1 MTDDGGPGWVIA
13 DNTCVHNGW
22 LRFAALPCAYTHSL
36 SHFYSHTPP
45 TRSPMGKSAKFYKRP
60 TRKEKESRTLNKVA
74 DPAASVQKKTKQK
87 SEKKKEIVTTATVAM
102 EVDPPVQKKAKKNL
116 SDNDKPDYVDLFSG
130 KKTYKKVPPKRK

>member
-1 MTDDGGPGWVIA
+1 
-13 DNTCVHNGW
+13 
-22 LRFAALPCAYTHSL
+22 
-36 SHFYSHTPP
+36 
-45 TRSPMGKSAKFYKRP
+45 MGKSAKFYKRP

-102 EVDPPVQKKAKKNL
+102 NVDPPVQKKAKKNS

>member
-1 MTDDGGPGWVIA
+1 
-13 DNTCVHNGW
+13 
-22 LRFAALPCAYTHSL
+22 
-36 SHFYSHTPP
+36 
-45 TRSPMGKSAKFYKRP
+45 MGKSAKFYKRP

-87 SEKKKEIVTTATVAM
+87 SGKKMEIVTTATVAM
-102 EVDPPVQKKAKKNL
+102 EVDPPANKKVKKNA